1 MKLIKVMMTPFN
13 KTILM
18 AIAAV
23 AIGNVE
29 LHAQSTTTSNDY
41 TPASYLGWGDN
52 SGDLLFK
59 TNNTNRM
66 VLQNTTGNFGIGV
79 TNPTAKFHVM
89 NSPGTAPVAFFQT
102 NTGFPGLI
110 VKSTGK
116 VAVGTATGSQAQFDV
131 RGEGL
136 PSTYENL
143 FFFSVSDVTT
153 DAGGS
158 VKDYVAI
165 TNASNTDGQFAPLI
179 ASAYGS
185 GASAPNLNFRAQ
197 TPLANDVGDTPMSRF
212 DAYLLGTSNLV
223 AIRPLVQF
231 SNRGNIRVSIAAN
244 GSIYS
249 GSLPNGS
256 FNNTPQAQL
265 HVICS
270 GTTPTSF
277 TAKFQNSTSAD
288 IFTIRNDNKII
299 YTDGTQGAGK
309 VLTSDAN
316 GVASWQAIVA
326 GGSSQW
332 TTTGDH
338 IYYTTGNV
346 GIGTTTPDTKLHVA
360 GAVKIVDGTQAAGKI
375 LTSDANG
382 LASWQLAGISSQWTT
397 AGNNIHY
404 TAGNIGIGTTTPDT
418 KLHVAGAIK
427 IVDGTQGAGK
437 VLTSDVNGAAS
448 WQPAAIGSQWTTNG
462 TTIYY
467 GSGKVLIGDPNLAG
481 FKGTPG
487 TYQLYV
493 QGGILT
499 EKVKAAVATTND
511 WSDYV
516 FAKDYQ
522 LKSLKEV
529 ELFVKSNKHLPNV
542 PSAAEVVKEGI
553 DMAKMDATLL
563 EKIEELTLY
572 LIELDKKNA
581 DQQKQI
587 VELSNTVK
595 ALQNK

>member
-1 MKLIKVMMTPFN
+1 MTTAFN

-18 AIAAV
+18 AITAV
-23 AIGNVE
+23 TIGNAG
-29 LHAQSTTTSNDY
+29 LRAQSTTTSNDY

-59 TNNTNRM
+59 TNNNTRM
-66 VLQNTTGNFGIGV
+66 VLQNSTGNFGVGV
-79 TNPTAKFHVM
+79 TNPTAKFHLM
-89 NSPGTAPVAFFQT
+89 NSPGTAPVALFQT
-102 NTGFPGLI
+102 NTGFNGLI

-197 TPLANDVGDTPMSRF
+197 TPLANDIGDTPMSRF

-270 GTTPTSF
+270 GATPTSF
-277 TAKFQNSTSAD
+277 TAKFQNNTSND
-288 IFTIRNDNKII
+288 IFAIRNDNKII

-316 GVASWQAIVA
+316 GVASWQTVVG

-338 IYYTTGNV
+338 IYYTTGNI
-346 GIGTTTPDTKLHVA
+346 GIGTTTPDTKLHIA
-360 GAVKIVDGTQAAGKI
+360 GAVKIVDGSQAAGKI

-382 LASWQLAGISSQWTT
+382 LASWQ
-397 AGNNIHY
+397 
-404 TAGNIGIGTTTPDT
+404 
-418 KLHVAGAIK
+418 
-427 IVDGTQGAGK
+427 
-437 VLTSDVNGAAS
+437 
-448 WQPAAIGSQWTTNG
+448 PAAIGTQWTTNG

-467 GSGKVLIGDPNLAG
+467 NTGKVLIGDPNLAG

-516 FAKDYQ
+516 FANDYK
-522 LKSLKEV
+522 LKSLNEV
-529 ELFVKSNKHLPNV
+529 ELFVKANKHLPNV
-542 PSAAEVVKEGI
+542 PSAQEVVKEGI
-553 DMAKMDATLL
+553 DMAKMDAKLL